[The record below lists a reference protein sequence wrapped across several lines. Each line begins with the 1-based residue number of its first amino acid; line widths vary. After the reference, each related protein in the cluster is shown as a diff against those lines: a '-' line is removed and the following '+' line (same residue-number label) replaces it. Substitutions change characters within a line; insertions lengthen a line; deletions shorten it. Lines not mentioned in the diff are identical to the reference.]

1 MEISFTDNLATRL
14 VDVLKPSFSQ
24 ARSIKLAV
32 AFAKYSGYS
41 LIERGINECL
51 DKGGAVEFLV
61 GLDFRITEPQVLR
74 ILLQLSG
81 RGLPLGCFCFSDTS
95 AKDTPVYHPKLY
107 LLDDGE
113 KVVFSIGSSNLTR
126 GGLKDNVEVNAVFTA
141 SRHEE
146 VVSDIYGLYTRLK
159 FGQERFVPNLEY
171 IEDYEVAYRN
181 VQKKGIAA
189 LREKPTREI
198 VQRLKEK
205 EKTLVRPK
213 PSGQELFGWQKL
225 VYEALP
231 LGRFR
236 TSAIYAYEEEFR
248 THYPENS
255 NIRPKIRQILQ
266 QLRDVGLVNNP
277 SRDSWEGV

>member
-1 MEISFTDNLATRL
+1 MEIFFTDNIATRL

-24 ARSIKLAV
+24 ARSIKVAV

-41 LIERGINECL
+41 LIERGLNECL
-51 DKGGAVEFLV
+51 DKGGAVEFLI
-61 GLDFRITEPQVLR
+61 GLDFRITEPRVMR

-81 RGLPLGCFCFSDTS
+81 RGLPLACFCFSDTS
-95 AKDTPVYHPKLY
+95 ARDTPVYHPKLY

-181 VQKKGIAA
+181 VQRKGVAA
-189 LREKPTREI
+189 LRDKPTREI
-198 VQRLKEK
+198 IQGLKEK

-213 PSGQELFGWQKL
+213 PSGQELFGWQKI
-225 VYEALP
+225 VFDRLP
-231 LGRFR
+231 NGEFR
-236 TSAIYAYEEEFR
+236 TSDLYKFEDLFR
-248 THYPENS
+248 KHYPQNR
-255 NIRPKIRQILQ
+255 NLRAKIRQILQ
-266 QLRDVGLVNNP
+266 QLRDLKLIDHPGTNRWR
-277 SRDSWEGV
+277 SR